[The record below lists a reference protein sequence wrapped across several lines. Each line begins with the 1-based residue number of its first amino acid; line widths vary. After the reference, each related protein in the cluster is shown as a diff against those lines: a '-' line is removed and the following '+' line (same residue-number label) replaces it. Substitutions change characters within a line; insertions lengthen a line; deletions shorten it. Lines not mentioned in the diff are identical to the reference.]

1 MTERLPKGFYL
12 GVRKPCIPGVLCP
25 CQTIF
30 VPRAFYFRGFLRH
43 PFAMSALPLMI
54 AVLCVLALAYRYYS
68 AFLAA
73 RVCMLN
79 DANQTPAFSQQD
91 GHNYHPTPKWVL
103 FGHHFAAISGAG
115 PLIGPVLAA
124 QFGYLPGLLW
134 LLIGVVIAGATQDF
148 IVLVASVRHQGKSLA
163 QIVKA
168 ELGPQA
174 GIAAGLA
181 VLFVLIIALARLG
194 LVVVNALSESSWG
207 TFTIAMT
214 VPIAFLMGLYA
225 YKIRPGRIG
234 EATVFGVIA
243 LLLAVVIGGKIPGSP
258 WQSVFSLTKDQL
270 TLAMMTYGFL
280 ASVLPVWLLLCPRD
294 YLSSFLKIGTI
305 GLLVIAVIAVNP
317 LLKIPPLTP
326 FIHGGGP
333 IVPGKVFP
341 FVFITIMCGAVSG
354 FHALVSSG
362 TTPKMVMR
370 ESHCR
375 SIGYGAML
383 IEGLVGI
390 VALIAVSSL
399 SPGDYFAI
407 NVSQDKQ
414 VELSVMGYHIEE
426 LPVLEAEVK
435 EKVQGRTGGAVSL
448 AVGMAKILSSIPGL
462 NGFLSYWYHFCIMFE
477 ALFILTTIDTGTRIA
492 RFVLQEF
499 LGRMDRR
506 FEKSDWML
514 GTVITSLITVCSWGY
529 FIFTGSIATIW
540 PMFGI
545 ANQLLAVIALGTGAL
560 MIRKWGRGSL
570 SWVAWVPMGF
580 VLMTT
585 TTGAWQLARD
595 VFLRW
600 IDSTD
605 PSLVIRGAVDLA
617 LTTTLFTCLGVIGF
631 RSLRAISLKR

>member
-1 MTERLPKGFYL
+1 
-12 GVRKPCIPGVLCP
+12 
-25 CQTIF
+25 
-30 VPRAFYFRGFLRH
+30 
-43 PFAMSALPLMI
+43 
-54 AVLCVLALAYRYYS
+54 
-68 AFLAA
+68 
-73 RVCMLN
+73 MLN